1 MMSVVSRPGV
11 LMISGA
17 YFPELSGGSLPIRAI
32 VRQLHD
38 AVRFA
43 VLTTAADRTLPVDDE
58 RDGVPVYRVFVDPA
72 SAWSKLAAAVRML
85 RVVIAERRR
94 FQVLHLH
101 GFSEKTMLLIALA
114 LLARKRIA
122 ITLTSVGH
130 DDAAAIKARGWFSYW
145 WYSRAHAFIGVSPR
159 FREIYD
165 TSNLPQGRFRM
176 IPYGVDLERFRP
188 ADPDERAALRREI
201 GVPPGAVMIL
211 FVAFFSREKCPDVLF
226 DAWARLAAAG
236 DASSVLVF
244 VGATRSTYHE
254 VDERLAEDIRREA
267 SRLGLAERIYFV
279 EPTREIEKYHRA
291 ADIFVLPSVRE
302 GLPNVVLEAMAC
314 GVPCIV
320 TRLPGVSDLLID
332 DGTSG
337 LLVPGRDVAAL
348 QAALARLVEQPG
360 LAKAMGERA
369 RAHVAREF
377 SVETMGQRYLETYRG
392 LLAS

>member
-1 MMSVVSRPGV
+1 
-11 LMISGA
+11 
-17 YFPELSGGSLPIRAI
+17 
-32 VRQLHD
+32 
-38 AVRFA
+38 
-43 VLTTAADRTLPVDDE
+43 
-58 RDGVPVYRVFVDPA
+58 
-72 SAWSKLAAAVRML
+72 
-85 RVVIAERRR
+85 
-94 FQVLHLH
+94 
-101 GFSEKTMLLIALA
+101 MLLIALA

-122 ITLTSVGH
+122 ITLASVGH
-130 DDAAAIKARGWFSYW
+130 DDAASIKARGWFSYW

-159 FREIYD
+159 FGEIYD
-165 TSNLPQGRFRM
+165 TSGLPEGRFRM

-188 ADPDERAALRREI
+188 AGGEERAALRREI
-201 GVPPGAVMIL
+201 GVPPEAVMIL

-236 DASSVLVF
+236 DASTVLVF

-267 SRLGLAERIYFV
+267 SRLGLGQRIYFV

-314 GVPCIV
+314 GVPCVV
-320 TRLPGVSDLLID
+320 TRLPGVSDLLVD

-348 QAALARLVEQPG
+348 QAALARLVGQPD
-360 LAKAMGERA
+360 LAKAMGERG
-369 RAHVAREF
+369 RAYVAREF
-377 SVETMGQRYLETYRG
+377 SVGTMGQRYLETYRA

>member
-1 MMSVVSRPGV
+1 MMNVVSRPGV

-38 AVRFA
+38 AARFA
-43 VLTTAADRTLPVDDE
+43 VLTTTADRALPGDDE

-72 SAWSKLAAAVRML
+72 RLWSKVVAALRML
-85 RVVIAERRR
+85 RVFLIERRR
-94 FQVLHLH
+94 FSILHLH
-101 GFSEKTMLLIALA
+101 GFSEKTILLMALA
-114 LLARKRIA
+114 LLVRKRIA

-130 DDAAAIKARGWFSYW
+130 DDPASIRSRGWFSYW
-145 WYSRAHAFIGVSPR
+145 WYSRAHVFVGVSPR
-159 FREIYD
+159 FAEIYEA
-165 TSNLPQGRFRM
+165 SGLPKDRFRL

-188 ADPDERAALRREI
+188 ASDEERAALRREI
-201 GVPPGAVMIL
+201 GVAPEAVMIL

-226 DAWARLAAAG
+226 EAWARLAAEG

-244 VGATRSTYHE
+244 VGATRSSYHE
-254 VDERLAEDIRREA
+254 VDETLAEGIRRD
-267 SRLGLAERIYFV
+267 AERMGLTGRIHFV

-314 GVPCIV
+314 GVACVV

-348 QAALARLVEQPG
+348 QAALARLVAQPE

-369 RAHVAREF
+369 RAYVAREF
-377 SVETMGQRYLETYRG
+377 SVMTMGQRYLETYRS
-392 LLAS
+392 LLTS